1 MPTSPTTIDSAEIVA
16 GHDGLPELLVTLRY
30 SNGATATT
38 TLENGTGLKL
48 LQHCGVHSAGELVG
62 QPWTQ
67 LLRAVGFPS

>member
-1 MPTSPTTIDSAEIVA
+1 MTIAQTTIDTAEIVA

-38 TLENGTGLKL
+38 TLENATGVKL
-48 LQHCGVHSAGELVG
+48 LQHCGVGSAAELAG

-67 LLRAVGFPS
+67 LLRAVGL

>member
-1 MPTSPTTIDSAEIVA
+1 MTVAQTTIETAEIVA

-38 TLENGTGLKL
+38 TLENATGVKL
-48 LQHCGVHSAGELVG
+48 LQHCGVHSAAELAG

-67 LLRAVGFPS
+67 LLRAVGL